1 LLQLYPASGV
11 LRAGDVKET
20 NTDAQ
25 LLATLND
32 RFENIRS
39 NIHAAIEGI
48 ESGDIR
54 PELLESVVAETL
66 KETPE
71 ADIAAVTEYLQRER
85 QQENTFRFFGFL
97 AQIGLT
103 VAAIFSGGFL
113 GAVMAALASA
123 MGIGQAAYELEQ
135 AGDLNTVAK
144 TGQAGGNQLLA
155 DPDAARFNY
164 VMGWVNLVLA
174 GIDLRSVAVGSTRAL
189 SSGLRR
195 AEGLVNLPGGE
206 VLARVTPEQ
215 IRNLERSRQLQQ
227 AGKIDEASRIATQ
240 LKEELGET
248 TYNQLQKVW
257 DEAAVTA
264 QKIPAATTIGQLRQ
278 QIPERIGLV
287 QSSQLSNGEVRVSYT
302 TEVKIEYAPNASL
315 DDIKLHVPTA
325 LDLLEIKD
333 NENLARKLLNKLNEW
348 LGKRG
353 ANAYPKAVEAQ
364 KEIEKHI
371 NLIYDRAQRLASIP
385 PNSTEAEGLLFE
397 IADYQEQITFWE
409 HILVKE
415 VDGGLGVGYVAAR
428 PKKEL
433 EGPWV
438 VIRQSGQKYYLSAVS
453 KEKAGE
459 LGGFY
464 LTGEQYKVLS
474 KINITADQIPT
485 REQFFE
491 RLPEKLREQASPP
504 TVTRTIVEKT
514 SLVRSDDLPEYKNV
528 VLDDKPFAD
537 GGNKDVYN
545 IQGQPDRVIAILRT
559 GGIQKL
565 EEEIAVLKQIEAQGL
580 QTVEV
585 LGTTIYHDRPAI
597 IMKKYA
603 GDSKKIV
610 KSVDSQPQIV
620 DNVDNEKEINLL
632 NQNSIDDLNKILS
645 ILQRKRIYIEDLQ
658 FLIAEDGGVYIADPI
673 SLNFKPTNAEMER
686 NEEMI
691 TLLINVA
698 QKKNQ
703 NPPRGK

>member
-1 LLQLYPASGV
+1 MLQLYPASGV